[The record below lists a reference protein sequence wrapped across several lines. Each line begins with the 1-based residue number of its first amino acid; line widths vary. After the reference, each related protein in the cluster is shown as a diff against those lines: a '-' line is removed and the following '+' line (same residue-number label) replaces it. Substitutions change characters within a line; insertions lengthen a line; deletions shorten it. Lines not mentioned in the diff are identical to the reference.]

1 MADSANKGR
10 RPKGTKL
17 AQAAGRYTGQGGARQ
32 TGPVP
37 TGGGAR
43 GKKAGG
49 RPGVRREATRR
60 RRWINYPRAGKGP
73 VMRWIPGWR
82 FFLGSFLMLII
93 LAVGAFAVAYAMIKV
108 PDPSEFAIAETSTV
122 YYADGTTKMGEFAD
136 VDRTIIDTSGL
147 PDYIGNAVVANEDRS
162 LDRKS
167 VV

>member
-1 MADSANKGR
+1 MGSTRAPRRCFPLFMARRSRHTWRQSVTAVRRRPHRNEDRVADSANKGR

-93 LAVGAFAVAYAMIKV
+93 LAVGAFAVAYAMIKS
-108 PDPSEFAIAETSTV
+108 PTPASS
-122 YYADGTTKMGEFAD
+122 
-136 VDRTIIDTSGL
+136 
-147 PDYIGNAVVANEDRS
+147 P
-162 LDRKS
+162 
-167 VV
+167 